1 MLMRGGDMI
10 RILAREQWRFQRMYV
25 VWTAAI
31 VATAVGFATFATLSA
46 ATQGALD
53 QYSDHALLVDS
64 PFNDVAVLTDLG
76 DASAQDTQDYGTPLT
91 TGELSRV
98 IDAAN
103 ADGAVVYAHAES
115 SVVLTSAST
124 ADGAG
129 ASDRPWPSTVS
140 AVWGQPDW
148 NAILSSGTAPGPNS
162 IVLPAKTAREL
173 GVGIGDAVQVGHT
186 EKRADG
192 TWGFVRDGDLT
203 VSGLAHDIELYG
215 REGNA
220 YVSYEQLPMLTAA
233 QTHDAPNGIPLIVQA
248 FVGWQHP
255 SSALDPFSSKWSAPS
270 LRTFG
275 SSATLPWLL
284 AALFTVG
291 AVVAAFTLG
300 RAQAGSRV
308 KWIATARA
316 LGAHRSHLMGVGAL
330 EWGVVFAAGSVVGL
344 GLGWGAAWLAH
355 LRHMASLA
363 APPPVSLS
371 TPLVAVGLLI
381 TLAAVLSAA
390 VVGVPS
396 LHALRVPPTAALKD
410 TPTADTAHLSR
421 TVRFWPVTA
430 VFAATWLATIWL
442 YRSPFAGA
450 DLLAPLCALASV
462 VAGIAV
468 LVESSRLLVKLTATR
483 LARSHRPSVI
493 HASMTMTGHP
503 QQVTALATI
512 QALFITAIS
521 GVIISS
527 QPDTA
532 NFGWSAYVPWD
543 RMPLMDR
550 VQNVIVQAIPSPL
563 SAPTVLALLVA
574 MQLLVLAIMA
584 SARRVAWNESST
596 AGALGLSRRSAAQGD
611 AMAWWV
617 AQALGACVGLLLG
630 LVSVGAVWLSA
641 STAANGYFAANG
653 LSAAT
658 LLGLMP
664 WRIVTAMTIAAV
676 SLALAG
682 VAAMLAGSL
691 LRPRI
696 SGAPAPRAD
705 HVR

>member
-1 MLMRGGDMI
+1 MPGGDMI
-10 RILAREQWRFQRMYV
+10 GILAREQWRFQRMYV

-53 QYSDHALLVDS
+53 QYSDHALLVDA
-64 PFNDVAVLTDLG
+64 PFNDLAVLTDLG
-76 DASAQDTQDYGTPLT
+76 VAVPEDVGDYGTPTTTDELT
-91 TGELSRV
+91 RA

-103 ADGAVVYAHAES
+103 ADGAGAFAHVES
-115 SVVLTSAST
+115 SVVLTSASK
-124 ADGAG
+124 AHGAQ
-129 ASDRPWPSTVS
+129 ASDWPWPTTVS

-148 NAILSSGTAPGPNS
+148 NGILSAGTAPDPDG
-162 IVLPAKTAREL
+162 IVLPANTARDL

-186 EKRADG
+186 EEGADG
-192 TWGFVRDGDLT
+192 RWRFVSDGELT

-220 YVSYEQLPMLTAA
+220 YASHEQLPLLRVA
-233 QTHDAPNGIPLIVQA
+233 QTRGEPDGMQWPIQA
-248 FVGWQHP
+248 HVGWQHP
-255 SSALDPFSSKWSAPS
+255 SSALDPFSFQWGAPS

-291 AVVAAFTLG
+291 GVVAAFTLG

-316 LGAHRSHLMGVGAL
+316 LGARRSHLVGVGAL
-330 EWGVVFAAGSVVGL
+330 EWGAVFAAGTLVGL

-355 LRHMASLA
+355 ARHLAGFAS
-363 APPPVSLS
+363 PPPVELS
-371 TPLVAVGLLI
+371 TPLVAIGLLI
-381 TLAAVLSAA
+381 ALAAVLSAA

-410 TPTADTAHLSR
+410 TPAADTAHLSR

-430 VFAATWLATIWL
+430 VFMVFWLATTWL

-450 DLLAPLCALASV
+450 DLLASLCALASV

-468 LVESSRLLVKLTATR
+468 LVESSRLLVKLTAIR

-503 QQVTALATI
+503 QQVAALATI
-512 QALFITAIS
+512 HALLITAIS
-521 GVIISS
+521 GVIISR
-527 QPDTA
+527 QADTA
-532 NFGWSAYVPWD
+532 SFGWSAYVPWEQ
-543 RMPLMDR
+543 MPLTDR
-550 VQNVIVQAIPSPL
+550 IQNAIVQAVPSPL
-563 SAPTVLALLVA
+563 SAPTILALLVA
-574 MQLLVLAIMA
+574 VQLLVLAIMA

-596 AGALGLSRRSAAQGD
+596 SGALGLSGRSAALGD
-611 AMAWWV
+611 AMAWWI
-617 AQALGACVGLLLG
+617 AQALGVCVGLLLG
-630 LVSVGAVWLSA
+630 LVTVGAVWLSA
-641 STAANGYFAANG
+641 STAPNGFVAGTG

-658 LLGLMP
+658 LLGVMP
-664 WRIVTAMTIAAV
+664 WRIVTAAAIACL
-676 SLALAG
+676 SLALAAG
-682 VAAMLAGSL
+682 AALLAGAT

-696 SGAPAPRAD
+696 SGTAAPQAE